1 MILVDTSVW
10 IDHLRHTEPLLAAA
24 LDRGEVLTHPFV
36 IGELACGNIRNRA
49 EILSLLRELPAS
61 PEATNEETLR
71 FIETRGLMGRG
82 IGLIDVHLLASAAL
96 AGTALLWTMDNRLG
110 AVAKSLRLGYRA
122 AT

>member
-10 IDHLRHTEPLLAAA
+10 IDHLRHTEPLLVAA

-110 AVAKSLRLGYRA
+110 AIAKSIRLSYRA
-122 AT
+122 N